1 MRGIITYDRSVKPIA
16 ISISRLEKSY
26 RSFQALKGID
36 LEVREGDFV
45 GFLGKNGAGKTTT
58 IHCVTGL
65 SNFQGG
71 AIRVFG
77 LDVVRDYRKTRALI
91 GLCPQEFNLDPFL
104 SIEQL
109 LVYQAGYFG
118 VPKIDAVK
126 RARELLSYFKLHE
139 KKNVDFR
146 KLSGG
151 MKRRLLLCRALM
163 HDPKILILDEPT
175 AGADL
180 ELRHHI
186 WGYLQELNERGKTI
200 FLTTHYMEE
209 AEKLS
214 KNLAIIDKGKIVYF
228 GDKTSFIQDQ
238 SLEAKFLEITR
249 EVSE

>member
-1 MRGIITYDRSVKPIA
+1 MPDTA
-16 ISISRLEKSY
+16 ISVSRLEKNY
-26 RSFQALKGID
+26 GSFQALKGID
-36 LEVREGDFV
+36 LSVREGDFV
-45 GFLGKNGAGKTTT
+45 GFLGPNGAGKTTT
-58 IHCVTGL
+58 IHCITGL
-65 SNFQGG
+65 CNFQKGS
-71 AIRVFG
+71 IRVFG
-77 LDVVRDYRKTRALI
+77 MDVVREYRKTRPLI

-104 SIEQL
+104 TIEQV

-118 VPKIDAVK
+118 VPKTDALK
-126 RARELLSYFKLHE
+126 RAGELLRYFRLQD
-139 KKNVDFR
+139 KKNLDFR

-186 WGYLQELNERGKTI
+186 WNYLQELNQKGKSI

-214 KNLAIIDKGKIVYF
+214 KNVAIIDQGRIVHF
-228 GDKTSFIQDQ
+228 GDKEALVKDQ
-238 SLEAKFLEITR
+238 SLETKFLQLTKSGQEND
-249 EVSE
+249 